1 MLLALTLLTGGA
13 LLTLVLGVVG
23 GGDPVAVL
31 PLGAAFAL
39 LATLGFRWVL
49 RRGHRA
55 WSLAYVVV
63 GLVLASVVFAFAPG
77 VGPTLFLVVL
87 VSQCVLLLPL
97 PVTVVVIVM
106 VPFVHTGMPVLDGLR
121 EGLGTL
127 VAVVFAAVVTELL
140 RRETEMRR
148 ELADAHRQLRDHA
161 AQAERLATA
170 QERNRVARDIHDGL
184 GHSLTVVQMQLQA
197 ARALLASGDGTP
209 DAGVDEVLAKAQHQ
223 SQEALAEVRR
233 SVGAL
238 REPRVLPPL
247 TEALSDLAAESSA
260 AGLPTRLSVCGE
272 ERRITEPAREALYRA
287 VQEGLTNV
295 RKHAGATRAE
305 VVLDYAAEAVRVE
318 IRDDG
323 RGADGPVTRGDGAKG
338 GVGLLG
344 LRERAEDL
352 GGRLEMAPVPG
363 GGCALTVEVPA

>member
-49 RRGHRA
+49 ARGRRG
-55 WSLAYVVV
+55 WSAAYVLV
-63 GLVLASVVFAFAPG
+63 GLVLASVVFALAPG
-77 VGPTLFLVVL
+77 VGGTLFLIVL

-97 PVTVVVIVM
+97 PATIVVIAM
-106 VPFVHTGMPVLDGLR
+106 VPMVHTGMPLVDGLR

-140 RRETEMRR
+140 RREQEMRR
-148 ELADAHRQLRDHA
+148 ALAA
-161 AQAERLATA
+161 AQEQVERLAAA

-184 GHSLTVVQMQLQA
+184 GHSLTVIQMQLQA
-197 ARALLASGDGTP
+197 ARALLADGTADDP
-209 DAGVDEVLAKAQHQ
+209 VDEVLAKAQHQ
-223 SQEALAEVRR
+223 SQEALGEVRR

-238 REPRVLPPL
+238 REPRVVPPL
-247 TEALSDLAAESSA
+247 GTALRDLAAESSE
-260 AGLPTRLSVCGE
+260 AGLPTSVRVVGD
-272 ERRITEPAREALYRA
+272 ERVLADPAREALFRA
-287 VQEGLTNV
+287 AQEGLTNV
-295 RKHAGATRAE
+295 RKHAGASRAE
-305 VVLDYAAEAVRVE
+305 VVLDYAAAAVRVE
-318 IRDDG
+318 VRDDG
-323 RGADGPVTRGDGAKG
+323 RGAGDHGDRDGD

-352 GGRLEMAPVPG
+352 GGHLELGRAPA
-363 GGCALTVEVPA
+363 GGCALVLEVPA

>member
-1 MLLALTLLTGGA
+1 VLLALTLLTGGA

-49 RRGHRA
+49 ARGRRW
-55 WSLAYVVV
+55 WSAAYVLL
-63 GLVLASVVFAFAPG
+63 GLVLASVVFALAPG
-77 VGPTLFLVVL
+77 VGGTLFLIVL

-97 PVTVVVIVM
+97 PATIVVIAM
-106 VPFVHTGMPVLDGLR
+106 VPMVHAGMPLVDGLR

-140 RRETEMRR
+140 RREQEMRR
-148 ELADAHRQLRDHA
+148 ELAA
-161 AQAERLATA
+161 AQEQVERLAAA

-184 GHSLTVVQMQLQA
+184 GHSLTVIQMQLQA
-197 ARALLASGDGTP
+197 ARALLANSGDP
-209 DAGVDEVLAKAQHQ
+209 DEVLAKAQHQ
-223 SQEALAEVRR
+223 SQEALGEVRR

-238 REPRVLPPL
+238 REPRVVPPL
-247 TEALSDLAAESSA
+247 GTALHDLAAESSE
-260 AGLPTRLSVCGE
+260 AGLPTSVRVVGD
-272 ERRITEPAREALYRA
+272 ERAIADPAREALFRA
-287 VQEGLTNV
+287 AQEGLTNV
-295 RKHAGATRAE
+295 RKHAAASRAE
-305 VVLDYAAEAVRVE
+305 VVLDYAAAAVRVE
-318 IRDDG
+318 VRDDG
-323 RGADGPVTRGDGAKG
+323 RGPGEHGAGEHGDGD

-352 GGRLEMAPVPG
+352 GGRLELGRAPS
-363 GGCALTVEVPA
+363 GGCALVLEVPA

>member
-49 RRGHRA
+49 ARGRRR
-55 WSLAYVVV
+55 WSAAYVLV
-63 GLVLASVVFAFAPG
+63 GLVLASVVFALAPG
-77 VGPTLFLVVL
+77 VGGTLFLIVL

-97 PVTVVVIVM
+97 PATIVVIAM

-140 RRETEMRR
+140 RREQQMRR
-148 ELADAHRQLRDHA
+148 ELAA
-161 AQAERLATA
+161 AQQQVEHLAAA

-184 GHSLTVVQMQLQA
+184 GHSLTVIQMQLQA
-197 ARALLASGDGTP
+197 ARALLANGNADDP
-209 DAGVDEVLAKAQHQ
+209 VDDVLAKAQHQ
-223 SQEALAEVRR
+223 SREALGEVRR

-238 REPRVLPPL
+238 REPRVVPPL
-247 TEALSDLAAESSA
+247 GTALHDLAAESSA
-260 AGLPTRLSVCGE
+260 VGLPTSVRVVGD
-272 ERRITEPAREALYRA
+272 ERALADPAREALFRA
-287 VQEGLTNV
+287 AQEGLTNV
-295 RKHAGATRAE
+295 RKHAGASRAE
-305 VVLDYAAEAVRVE
+305 VVLDYAATAVRVE
-318 IRDDG
+318 VRDDG
-323 RGADGPVTRGDGAKG
+323 RGAGDHGDGGHGEGG

-344 LRERAEDL
+344 LRERAADL
-352 GGRLEMAPVPG
+352 GGRLELGRAPA
-363 GGCALTVEVPA
+363 GGCALVLEVPA

>member
-1 MLLALTLLTGGA
+1 VLLALTLLTGGA

-49 RRGHRA
+49 ARGRRG
-55 WSLAYVVV
+55 WSAAYVLV
-63 GLVLASVVFAFAPG
+63 GLVLASVVFALAPG
-77 VGPTLFLVVL
+77 VGGTLFLIVL

-97 PVTVVVIVM
+97 PATIVVIAM
-106 VPFVHTGMPVLDGLR
+106 VPMVHAGMPLVDGLR

-140 RRETEMRR
+140 RREQQMRR
-148 ELADAHRQLRDHA
+148 ELAA
-161 AQAERLATA
+161 AQEQVEHLAAA

-184 GHSLTVVQMQLQA
+184 GHSLTVIQMQLQA
-197 ARALLASGDGTP
+197 ARALLANSDDP
-209 DAGVDEVLAKAQHQ
+209 DEVLAKAQHQ
-223 SQEALAEVRR
+223 SQEALGEVRR

-238 REPRVLPPL
+238 REPRVVPPL
-247 TEALSDLAAESSA
+247 GTALQDLAAESSA
-260 AGLPTRLSVCGE
+260 AGLPTSVRVVGD
-272 ERRITEPAREALYRA
+272 ERAIPDRVREALFRA
-287 VQEGLTNV
+287 AQEGLTNV
-295 RKHAGATRAE
+295 RKHAGASRAE
-305 VVLDYAAEAVRVE
+305 VVLDYAAAAVRVE
-318 IRDDG
+318 VRDDG
-323 RGADGPVTRGDGAKG
+323 RGVGERGDGD

-352 GGRLEMAPVPG
+352 GGRLELGRAPA
-363 GGCALTVEVPA
+363 GGCALVLEVPA

>member
-1 MLLALTLLTGGA
+1 VLLALTVLTGGA

-23 GGDPVAVL
+23 AGDPVAVL

-49 RRGHRA
+49 GRGRRL
-55 WSLAYVVV
+55 WSAVYVVV
-63 GLVLASVVFAFAPG
+63 GLVLASVVFALAPG
-77 VGPTLFLVVL
+77 VGATLFLVVL

-97 PVTVVVIVM
+97 PVTVVVIAM
-106 VPFVHTGMPVLDGLR
+106 VPMVHTGMPLVEGVR

-140 RRETEMRR
+140 RREQAMRR
-148 ELADAHRQLRDHA
+148 ELATAHEQLRERA
-161 AQAERLATA
+161 AEVERLAAA
-170 QERNRVARDIHDGL
+170 QERNRLARDIHDGL
-184 GHSLTVVQMQLQA
+184 GHSLTVVAMQLQA
-197 ARALLASGDGTP
+197 ARALLADGADGHGP
-209 DAGVDEVLAKAQHQ
+209 VDGVLGKAQHQ

-233 SVGAL
+233 SVRVL

-247 TEALSDLAAESSA
+247 TTALRDLAAESSA
-260 AGLPTRLSVCGE
+260 AGLPTELTVVGD
-272 ERRITEPAREALYRA
+272 ERPVPDPVHEALFRTA
-287 VQEGLTNV
+287 QEGLTNV
-295 RKHAGATRAE
+295 RKHADASRAE
-305 VVLDYAAEAVRVE
+305 VVLDYGSGAVRVAV
-318 IRDDG
+318 RDDG
-323 RGADGPVTRGDGAKG
+323 RGAGAPGPDGG

-352 GGRLEMAPVPG
+352 GGHLDLAPAPG

>member
-1 MLLALTLLTGGA
+1 VLLALTLLTGGA

-49 RRGHRA
+49 ARGQRV
-55 WSLAYVVV
+55 WSAAYVLV

-77 VGPTLFLVVL
+77 VGGTLFLVVL

-97 PVTVVVIVM
+97 PATIVVIAM
-106 VPFVHTGMPVLDGLR
+106 VPMVHTGMPLADGLR

-140 RRETEMRR
+140 RREQQMRR
-148 ELADAHRQLRDHA
+148 ELVA
-161 AQAERLATA
+161 AQQQVEHLAAA

-184 GHSLTVVQMQLQA
+184 GHSLTVIQMQLRA
-197 ARALLASGDGTP
+197 ARALLADRSADDP
-209 DAGVDEVLAKAQHQ
+209 VDDVLAKAQHQ
-223 SQEALAEVRR
+223 SQEALGEVRR

-238 REPRVLPPL
+238 REPRVVPPL
-247 TEALSDLAAESSA
+247 RTALDDLAAESSA
-260 AGLPTRLSVCGE
+260 VGLPTSVRVVGD
-272 ERRITEPAREALYRA
+272 ERAIADPAREALFRA
-287 VQEGLTNV
+287 AQEGLTNV
-295 RKHAGATRAE
+295 RKHAGASRAE
-305 VVLDYAAEAVRVE
+305 VVLDYAAAAVRVE
-318 IRDDG
+318 VRDDG
-323 RGADGPVTRGDGAKG
+323 RGAGEHGEGGGEGG

-344 LRERAEDL
+344 LRERAEGL
-352 GGRLEMAPVPG
+352 GGRLELGRAPA
-363 GGCALTVEVPA
+363 GGCALVLEVPA